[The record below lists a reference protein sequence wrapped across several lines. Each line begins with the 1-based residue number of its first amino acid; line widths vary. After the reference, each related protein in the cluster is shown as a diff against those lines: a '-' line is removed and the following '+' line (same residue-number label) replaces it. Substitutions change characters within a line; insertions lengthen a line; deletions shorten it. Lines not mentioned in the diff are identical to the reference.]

1 MIDIVIPCHELYDK
15 IEVCLRSIFNG
26 LHDFNRVVL
35 VDDDSSSQGTLEDAL
50 GEMFPEVV
58 YIRNKQRTYFSGTV
72 NHGLEH
78 ASAKYVL
85 VLNNDTKVVTPDCF
99 NVMRQELEYWGAGLI
114 SARMD
119 ELMPYGIKKRIRCGG
134 YAFLMERQRLL
145 DLGGLRSDGSYRHF
159 NSDLLLFEQV
169 GDVAISSAIINHDR
183 GSSRKYLPD
192 DIH

>member
-1 MIDIVIPCHELYDK
+1 
-15 IEVCLRSIFNG
+15 
-26 LHDFNRVVL
+26 
-35 VDDDSSSQGTLEDAL
+35 
-50 GEMFPEVV
+50 MFPEVV

-78 ASAKYVL
+78 TSAKYVL
-85 VLNNDTKVVTPDCF
+85 VLNSDTKVVTPDCF
-99 NVMRQELEYWGAGLI
+99 NVMRQELEDWGAGLS

-145 DLGGLRSDGSYRHF
+145 DLGGLRSDGEYRHF
-159 NSDLLLFEQV
+159 KSDLLLFEQV

-183 GSSRKYLPD
+183 GSSRKYLTD
-192 DIH
+192 DIR